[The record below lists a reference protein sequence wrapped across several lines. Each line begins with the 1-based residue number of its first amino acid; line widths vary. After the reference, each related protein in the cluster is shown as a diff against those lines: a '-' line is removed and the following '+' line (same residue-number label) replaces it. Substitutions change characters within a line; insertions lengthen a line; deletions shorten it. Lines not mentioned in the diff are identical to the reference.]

1 MSDSSSTSSVISS
14 IGYDNYEDLD
24 DYKPGGRHPLHIGE
38 HINNGR
44 YGIMNRLGSGS
55 FSTVWLAYDKSS
67 TEHRFVALKVLTAE
81 ATKRACVGSLLY
93 TGEKKVGKSFVVEVL
108 DRFEITGPNGVH
120 QCVVAELLGP
130 TVKAVLEEDA
140 FTGLPSKLGI
150 PFRKRLVMECI
161 TGVAELHSR
170 GVVHGGACS
179 SSSPLLPQIG
189 GKADDS
195 KIS

>member
-81 ATKRACVGSLLY
+81 ATTRACVGSLLY
-93 TGEKKVGKSFVVEVL
+93 TGEKKLGKSFVVEVL

-120 QCVVAELLGP
+120 QCVVTELLGP
-130 TVKAVLEEDA
+130 TVKAVLFDVA
-140 FTGLPSKLGI
+140 RRFPSKLGV
-150 PFRKRLVMECI
+150 PLRKRLVMECL
-161 TGVAELHSR
+161 TAVRELHSR
-170 GVVHGGACS
+170 GVMHGGAYS
-179 SSSPLLPQIG
+179 S
-189 GKADDS
+189 
-195 KIS
+195 